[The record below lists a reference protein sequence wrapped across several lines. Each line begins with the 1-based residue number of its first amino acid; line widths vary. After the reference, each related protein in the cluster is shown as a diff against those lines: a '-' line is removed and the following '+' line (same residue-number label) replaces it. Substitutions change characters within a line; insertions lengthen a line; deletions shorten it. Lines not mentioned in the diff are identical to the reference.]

1 MEFKKAA
8 KKIWTGPEKG
18 PNVKA
23 QEEKLAK
30 AQKARESSGQ
40 KRAKSALALRKS
52 TFASVNPLTQSH
64 FSGMFKKKEK
74 SIW

>member
-8 KKIWTGPEKG
+8 KKIWTGPEK
-18 PNVKA
+18 NQADITKA
-23 QEEKLAK
+23 ERAAK
-30 AQKARESSGQ
+30 AQKSKEASGQ
-40 KRAKSALALRKS
+40 RKAHSTFALSKS
-52 TFASVNPLTQSH
+52 TFQINPLTQSH